1 MKKKSEMLNIDR
13 QYLMKVIVKIVIKSV
28 ENEWTISK

>member
-28 ENEWTISK
+28 ETE

>member
-13 QYLMKVIVKIVIKSV
+13 QYLMKIIVKIVIKSV
-28 ENEWTISK
+28 ENE

>member
-13 QYLMKVIVKIVIKSV
+13 QYLMKVIVKVVIKSV

>member
-13 QYLMKVIVKIVIKSV
+13 QYLMIFNLIF
-28 ENEWTISK
+28 NEGNSKNCN

>member
-28 ENEWTISK
+28 ENE